1 MIVILEQSQNFFKV
15 IFKLALSSKLTFYLS
30 FLSLKK
36 KRQVLDRLFTKVPDS
51 LFKVQNTQLLPK
63 QQWNIFL
70 LLSPSPI

>member
-63 QQWNIFL
+63 QQ
-70 LLSPSPI
+70 